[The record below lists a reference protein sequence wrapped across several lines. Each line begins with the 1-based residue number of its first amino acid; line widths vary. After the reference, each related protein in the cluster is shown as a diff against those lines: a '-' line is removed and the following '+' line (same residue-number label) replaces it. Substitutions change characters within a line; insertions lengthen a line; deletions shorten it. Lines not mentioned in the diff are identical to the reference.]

1 MSESNDSSENN
12 EGISKFVVIIKDF
25 TSDFFGT
32 FPEYLEKSHEGIK
45 DIQNGKTES
54 NSIDELWLYC
64 KNLYPERFFDFLY
77 QNDAIFTD
85 ADINSHFLPN
95 IDFKEVWKQD
105 ISENTRNII
114 WKYLQLIC
122 FSVVNGEKT
131 LESFGDTTKLFE
143 AIGEEELKKKLE
155 EAMENM
161 ANLFDLSGVCGESEQ
176 TDASVNSLPNPDEL
190 HEHISALMNGKLGR
204 LASEITEETLKDF
217 TDLSGIS
224 SVGDVFQKLFK
235 NPGKLMNMVQKLGDS
250 LDSKIKSGEIKES
263 ELMQEAADIMK
274 KLQSVP
280 GMKNMKDLFGKMGM
294 EGLGGLMGKNSKL
307 NMGAMQGHLAQNTRK
322 AKQRD
327 RMRAKLAAKR
337 EMKKDIQIE
346 LLQKQLEAAKKTNQV
361 LEGMDDNAK
370 PKKMKRKKKRRK
382 ARNKK

>member
-25 TSDFFGT
+25 TSDFFRT

>member
-1 MSESNDSSENN
+1 MSESNESSENN

-25 TSDFFGT
+25 ASDFFGT
-32 FPEYLEKSHEGIK
+32 FPEYLEKSHQGIK

-54 NSIDELWLYC
+54 ESIDELLAYC
-64 KNLYPERFFDFLY
+64 KNIYPERFFDFLY
-77 QNDAIFTD
+77 QNDDIFTD
-85 ADINSHFLPN
+85 ADIDSQFLPN

-122 FSVVNGEKT
+122 FSVINGEKT

-161 ANLFDLSGVCGESEQ
+161 ANLFDLSGESEHI
-176 TDASVNSLPNPDEL
+176 DASVNSLPNPDEL
-190 HEHISALMNGKLGR
+190 HEHISSLMNGKLGR

-307 NMGAMQGHLAQNTRK
+307 NMGAMQGHLAQNTRM

-337 EMKKDIQIE
+337 EVKKDIQIE
-346 LLQKQLEAAKKTNQV
+346 LLQKQLEAARKTNQV
-361 LEGMDDNAK
+361 LESMDGNNK
-370 PKKMKRKKKRRK
+370 PKKTKRKKKRRK

>member
-280 GMKNMKDLFGKMGM
+280 GMKNMKDLFGEMGM

-307 NMGAMQGHLAQNTRK
+307 NVGAMQGHLAQNTRK